1 MNVEHLILDE
11 NNKEQKYFIPDCI
24 PLFHDNDSV
33 NNVGLINFFKA
44 TRLLLTV
51 KKGYDYFISN
61 TLDKRFNEFGDI
73 RINLVNIDNS
83 LDNKLM
89 VTIRL
94 LD

>member
-1 MNVEHLILDE
+1 MNIEHLILDE

-24 PLFHDNDSV
+24 PLFHTDDSV

-44 TRLLLTV
+44 TRLLPTV

-73 RINLVNIDNS
+73 TIDLININDS
-83 LDNKLM
+83 CDSKLM